1 MIRKIILAIAM
12 FFLCIGVSSY
22 DSAPIIGP
30 DDEISFD
37 PNLAPGC
44 IAKFSITV
52 GQTINSYRFE
62 VAHLYD
68 DELTLTAPGLTIG
81 EVELTSDPNVVAYPW
96 SFTATEND
104 IGMNYFE
111 IVAKYKY
118 GSSDKRQ
125 LVIKVSGDHKPV
137 IVGCRDMK
145 R

>member
-1 MIRKIILAIAM
+1 MIRKIILAVI
-12 FFLCIGVSSY
+12 LISLSIGSY
-22 DSAPIIGP
+22 NPAPIIGP
-30 DDEISFD
+30 DDEIPFD
-37 PNLAPGC
+37 PNLAPLC
-44 IAKFSITV
+44 IAKFSISV

-68 DELTLTAPGLTIG
+68 DELLLTAPGLTIG

-96 SFTATEND
+96 SFTATGND

-111 IVAKYKY
+111 IEAKYRY